1 HVSIMEDITKLNKQ
15 WETTT
20 EALQFRIKN
29 IERVIEKQKQYNDEV
44 SGLKSWLAE
53 VDIFLQAEEAALGDI
68 ETLEAQLEQSNA
80 LQDDVATLQTNVDNI
95 TAAGKQLTE
104 EGDAEL
110 KNIVE
115 NQLEELTKRW
125 DLVTELARAQNKS
138 LKEALAR
145 SQKVHEGIDKL
156 NVWLDE
162 LEPKI
167 PCSVPTN
174 TPEELINAVELFT
187 QLREDISI
195 HSDDLRAINNIGDE
209 MLQLDSS
216 ATHEELARRFT
227 QLNGRWT
234 DVVTQVDSKY
244 KVFITA
250 AQQYED
256 FKKVCSEESDWLDQL
271 QAKLER
277 SSKDAADA
285 EEISEALD
293 ELEIFLHSHDESR
306 LERIRSL
313 AESLVQEGCVVE
325 TVQETTRS
333 LTSRFDTLNAQAS
346 EQQSGLEG
354 CVQEAQAWE
363 REYVSVLDYLAQSDL
378 ILTQAITNQIQVDQ
392 VQVQEE
398 LLTQQVVLKKMQTQ
412 VEVYHSQ
419 GKTEA
424 ALRLE
429 DQIAHLQKKYE
440 EIEMKLQICQKPS
453 DFDTRLTEVNQ
464 QLQEIGQRVHLV
476 NMDSGDPE
484 GIQEQLN
491 QCLDLY
497 QTLSE
502 VKSEVES
509 VIATGRKIVKEGQS
523 SDPDGLTLQLDQLK
537 ALYNKL
543 GGTVTEHRG
552 ILEKALRHSRKIHK
566 DCNHLEEWLSTTEC
580 ELDQR
585 EATVPA
591 TNVQGEVHFAQDE
604 QAAKEAEME
613 RFIIGLGEIKGWL
626 ESTEHHLLALK
637 KLEPS
642 EQDKIIKSVS
652 SEIQNYK
659 GQIEN
664 IRDTAVDLINHGVL
678 FQARI
683 QPELVLINQRWENI
697 YRTVQVKSVD
707 FEDTLS
713 NVSQNEDDDDIS
725 SFGIGPELSDTEMS
739 NHESFDDVCK
749 LETEDV
755 SLREIGEE
763 GNLGSDSANFDI
775 GIKKRKRFAKF
786 YGETDGEIIYGISK
800 KTEQPLLQKSLP
812 VDIYPNLESR
822 PRKTKGTSVI
832 TAESLGKALCRKGL
846 TPRVGDEEISE
857 SSSSCRSGSNR
868 GSSSEGSI
876 DFGSETRGAI
886 SGDWDDVPM
895 PADLSEPCHV
905 AGDKPVHSEDLS
917 KAQEQDVLR
926 FSLVSASSIETDKDE
941 VFTSEVD
948 LGMYDDARA
957 EVTEIDSSSSDE
969 SDDLQEPSKIR
980 ISAATIYEHAV
991 IQALE
996 GCVERVTGKESTHE
1010 ESFLEYSEAD
1020 VPEFKV
1026 GHHEVN
1032 KQQQNIEKTE
1042 TERQVIDFE
1051 LISVGSTQPSGVI
1064 VSERENKVEAALPE
1078 TVCHQFTTQEH
1089 KEEVPEIMFVS
1100 QCKEESNI
1108 LLKAIN
1114 EGKIS
1119 CESPVEEISETVVEV
1134 VVSKQFPEEENVES
1148 MTKMICTNLTREDY
1162 IGPLS
1167 SAVCSCQT
1175 YEADISKEKRYEE
1188 ILSEIGGPKEENYFT
1203 GVDKELKKSTFT
1215 ELEVDHSFIEPQY
1228 STSVREE
1235 MELFETTIQSPSS
1248 PSISINLVSV
1258 EVGEETSEIAR
1269 MTEIITDKCEEC
1281 SVETEGFVMCRDNE
1295 LNYFQEFSVGLNN
1308 SQSLNKSTDES
1319 VLFTKNSEFENM
1331 EMSEQENLASE
1342 MNIEEDTTKNDELNL
1357 REITRKI
1364 SVSSSSSSGSSFEM
1378 VDHELEADLEE
1389 QLSTYNVESDE
1400 KASVA
1405 ENEIEM
1411 EEQLDKIDEPDR
1423 VEEQLISDIG
1433 NLSLE
1438 VKLERHVS
1446 IDSSVSTLSE
1456 AETVIHVP
1464 ISNLSKKTS
1473 DTVSVRDDS
1482 QIGVKTLKTAE
1493 GQESLV
1499 RSVSEELITKTIIPE
1514 GKSHSK
1520 ESSEGVLMIA
1530 AAKQDFSSMPR
1541 EQNVITMKEKG
1552 NRNAHVTSICSK
1564 DSLADENLSK
1574 NICEATLFVLTKD
1587 DEVTQQDSVAV
1598 EDVNLN
1604 RKSNLSNQEAALTQ
1618 ENNKQTTSVTSQ
1630 LAFEKDEEGAY
1641 LENFI
1646 KHTSVT
1652 ENIGIPDTVQEEY
1665 LKGEEGWTEVKII
1678 KSNMQ
1683 DALRIERR
1691 VSIDVAQVVEA
1702 TEVIEEQEVTI
1713 SIPDVHHGDSRDES
1727 SAASDE
1733 EIEEVLTEPYKK
1745 TYVHV
1750 LPDTWE
1756 KERAN
1761 KSKEKTSFLF
1771 SSVENEKNVPVKK
1784 EDSNMSEISNTNCTA
1799 IIQSASTVCDSR
1811 GNAEVESTT
1820 IVSEITETSN
1830 KPEVKEVIFQSQTDV
1845 NIHVDKG
1852 DELSRD
1858 RRDHSQLGKEVS
1870 LLNQYEFKDI
1880 GFIVIEG
1887 HSSSKISKHKEELE
1901 KESSVS
1907 SAASNSNS
1915 SSPYYDASGEMVD
1928 SMGSDDVSTSME
1940 VLHSSAEILDM
1951 SSDYW
1956 SLNNNQTE
1964 PAEGKINSEIRDKP
1978 VSLRD
1983 TRQCLAPG
1991 TEHHSRFSTLSCLTD
2006 ASGEVIFSETEGE
2019 EYPYEDTTD
2028 DDLTLEE
2035 EAIKTMVE
2043 KKQSTRGPASETVY
2057 ASRSY
2062 IKESAREQINV
2073 TSSNVSTVLADIH
2086 GTGQSV
2092 QQHLGDD
2099 EVDAFLREVTAMAD
2113 KISEIKT
2120 KLQMVPSYQEAKEK
2134 AEALEQEVALLEPD
2148 VATVISHGD
2157 TLTLTTHM
2165 VDVPRANTIR
2175 IAVNDL
2181 RTHWSALK
2189 SETENVK
2196 LESEQVAEEI
2206 STISEKADEIISW
2219 SNDVSKRLHLVN
2231 NDESQLEALE
2241 NEMTN
2246 KKAELDKL
2254 NESGILLKKYKYN
2267 QIQPVLTL
2275 LNMRWTEISM
2285 KFRQYRKGSLE
2296 KKTIVSTTKVES
2308 QETEPIIV
2316 PDFVASVNR
2325 LREAISVISRQL
2337 NATKLLSNQYDN
2349 LKTQE
2354 DELKGIKHGLETLKP
2369 RVDNL
2374 ETERNA
2380 IVKNVSPT
2388 ESEQVRR
2395 VMDKLREEW
2404 AQVNRGYTDKHSR
2417 WLQCSETWR
2426 TLQKTID
2433 DFSVWLNTIEEKVQ
2447 CTSNQPLPEAKITQK
2462 ELEKQVTLKHRPSQ
2476 TLQSM
2481 CKEVTEGMSADDG
2494 KRLQENVDSLMKR
2507 WRALL
2512 LDLAAR
2518 RERIAGEE
2526 GGKESAN
2533 SEYEALITWVDQAQA
2548 LMDAPVNVTDEAS
2561 LSAHTTMVQNHL
2573 VEMMTKQ
2580 NLLKKLKDMKP
2591 KSITSAQMTT
2601 LETNLNKVVK
2611 TLPDYKN
2618 MVDTKLGIIKTLV
2631 ADVEHLYKWTE
2642 EMRVKV
2648 ALRNLTEEEIK
2659 LSKMTLREKEALYE
2673 NLDSTYWVLAQDAE
2687 GKGLTVAVP
2696 LKNRMNTIESRLKA
2710 LQGQVSEAGA
2720 AAITPTLT
2728 SPTFQTPPPPY
2739 VAGSRQKVDQEMAVK
2754 SAKEGKLAASR
2765 TETSVHATGT
2775 TVTSS
2780 VTSVIQDVIK
2790 FEESVLSAEGGL
2802 RAPSPLVSPPRHAPD
2817 SSPVLILAS
2826 LDKSILQIRDWLTLM
2841 EQMTRQQTVVVGDA
2855 DDIRQ
2860 LTEKQKSVLREL
2872 EGKKPQLD
2880 ELVASAD
2887 SLKDDA
2893 SRTQLHQKAS
2903 EGDAAVYRFPTHSR
2917 LFDHLRTC
2925 FKVSK
2930 LREHWDETNSVVLAR
2945 KTQLDAMY
2953 TDTHKFD
2960 AKRAELESWLAR
2972 MEARLERMAPVAR
2985 TADVLDQQI
2994 REQKG
2999 FHAEIHQYKHQVELF
3014 NQMTQRLI
3022 AIYQHDD
3029 TRRLKKITETI
3040 NLRYSSLNSSIIARG
3055 KELHSAMNSLHNFDK
3070 ALDKFASWMSEAES
3084 NTDLV
3089 ELEVDK
3095 LGPARR
3101 DPQARG
3107 PSMHLK

>member
-697 YRTVQVKSVD
+697 YRTVQHCLLDTQDTGISIGFPLTSETQGSQSTDHTNTNSALSTIIASVNETSVTASLTHDSSQLSPSTGISPVFSKLQAPSTQQFDELKSVQFTLQD
-707 FEDTLS
+707 DTAVIDTKVDMSGKNIQEGNVVLRSIGLVRSVMNTTTTITTTSTNVMSSESAELTKVVSSGKSNLYAENVHCPTDVQDDHLIGEKEGAESGESPEMYSSADSNMWGDSSLIDSVVRVEPKEHLSHQDDHSVTVVTNSVTTKIDCLCTDGKEDIDKKTEHYSSDQQALDSKITILKDQPKKISLVEVEEVKTTISHLS
-713 NVSQNEDDDDIS
+713 FNIPGTVTERKTICSRQTDVVSHADGESSVFSPVDGSPVSELHLVSNDLTVNDSPAKDRKRKMSEAEADLDNFDELIAGLKEVAETDIDLTAVERNRRRASIKDLDHDQSGDERFSLLKIRRCDDDDLESLASIDTDMAPASEASRDLEGTFSDLDSVSESVSSKGDSLFSPSTTQGIEASDCSRIEEAHTVELVSQQSRVVSSEAVSHVYIKTSHQLASPTEAKIDANIVDKEIS
-725 SFGIGPELSDTEMS
+725 EDSSCNVQLNSNKNNIYPLKQKETNKSEQSRDEAASHTMSYDQLPVEKLQAMIAELEEVMSDTVLSDMDDENS
-739 NHESFDDVCK
+739 NSEKENKDISLPVNEPNILFEAQH
-749 LETEDV
+749 TEDEV
-755 SLREIGEE
+755 VTTASPQKMQEKDDSTSSLPNKIPTC
-763 GNLGSDSANFDI
+763 DI
-775 GIKKRKRFAKF
+775 KH
-786 YGETDGEIIYGISK
+786 
-800 KTEQPLLQKSLP
+800 KSLP
-812 VDIYPNLESR
+812 IEFTVQE
-822 PRKTKGTSVI
+822 V
-832 TAESLGKALCRKGL
+832 
-846 TPRVGDEEISE
+846 
-857 SSSSCRSGSNR
+857 
-868 GSSSEGSI
+868 
-876 DFGSETRGAI
+876 
-886 SGDWDDVPM
+886 
-895 PADLSEPCHV
+895 HV
-905 AGDKPVHSEDLS
+905 AGDIEF
-917 KAQEQDVLR
+917 AQ
-926 FSLVSASSIETDKDE
+926 AKSSIEESELLPIEMPRILVTTTTSVHEDTVQNITNVPPVIRYEQKSVVIPVATNQNSSTAVQKVSVHSSQVVHGMTLVASTEDHLPEPEKAVLVTLISRPSSVEALNTASESTGNKVIAKVVEEENFDSDVKSLLRDERKDAKE
-941 VFTSEVD
+941 MVEEYKDSSTVYSSGDSSEVD
-948 LGMYDDARA
+948 VSGEKGRQPTVSECPD
-957 EVTEIDSSSSDE
+957 
-969 SDDLQEPSKIR
+969 
-980 ISAATIYEHAV
+980 
-991 IQALE
+991 
-996 GCVERVTGKESTHE
+996 
-1010 ESFLEYSEAD
+1010 YSETLED
-1020 VPEFKV
+1020 
-1026 GHHEVN
+1026 
-1032 KQQQNIEKTE
+1032 
-1042 TERQVIDFE
+1042 
-1051 LISVGSTQPSGVI
+1051 
-1064 VSERENKVEAALPE
+1064 ENA
-1078 TVCHQFTTQEH
+1078 
-1089 KEEVPEIMFVS
+1089 
-1100 QCKEESNI
+1100 
-1108 LLKAIN
+1108 
-1114 EGKIS
+1114 
-1119 CESPVEEISETVVEV
+1119 EEI
-1134 VVSKQFPEEENVES
+1134 
-1148 MTKMICTNLTREDY
+1148 
-1162 IGPLS
+1162 
-1167 SAVCSCQT
+1167 
-1175 YEADISKEKRYEE
+1175 
-1188 ILSEIGGPKEENYFT
+1188 
-1203 GVDKELKKSTFT
+1203 
-1215 ELEVDHSFIEPQY
+1215 
-1228 STSVREE
+1228 
-1235 MELFETTIQSPSS
+1235 
-1248 PSISINLVSV
+1248 
-1258 EVGEETSEIAR
+1258 
-1269 MTEIITDKCEEC
+1269 
-1281 SVETEGFVMCRDNE
+1281 
-1295 LNYFQEFSVGLNN
+1295 
-1308 SQSLNKSTDES
+1308 
-1319 VLFTKNSEFENM
+1319 
-1331 EMSEQENLASE
+1331 
-1342 MNIEEDTTKNDELNL
+1342 
-1357 REITRKI
+1357 
-1364 SVSSSSSSGSSFEM
+1364 
-1378 VDHELEADLEE
+1378 
-1389 QLSTYNVESDE
+1389 
-1400 KASVA
+1400 
-1405 ENEIEM
+1405 
-1411 EEQLDKIDEPDR
+1411 
-1423 VEEQLISDIG
+1423 
-1433 NLSLE
+1433 
-1438 VKLERHVS
+1438 
-1446 IDSSVSTLSE
+1446 
-1456 AETVIHVP
+1456 
-1464 ISNLSKKTS
+1464 
-1473 DTVSVRDDS
+1473 
-1482 QIGVKTLKTAE
+1482 
-1493 GQESLV
+1493 
-1499 RSVSEELITKTIIPE
+1499 
-1514 GKSHSK
+1514 
-1520 ESSEGVLMIA
+1520 
-1530 AAKQDFSSMPR
+1530 
-1541 EQNVITMKEKG
+1541 
-1552 NRNAHVTSICSK
+1552 
-1564 DSLADENLSK
+1564 
-1574 NICEATLFVLTKD
+1574 
-1587 DEVTQQDSVAV
+1587 
-1598 EDVNLN
+1598 
-1604 RKSNLSNQEAALTQ
+1604 
-1618 ENNKQTTSVTSQ
+1618 
-1630 LAFEKDEEGAY
+1630 
-1641 LENFI
+1641 I
-1646 KHTSVT
+1646 K
-1652 ENIGIPDTVQEEY
+1652 
-1665 LKGEEGWTEVKII
+1665 
-1678 KSNMQ
+1678 
-1683 DALRIERR
+1683 
-1691 VSIDVAQVVEA
+1691 
-1702 TEVIEEQEVTI
+1702 
-1713 SIPDVHHGDSRDES
+1713 
-1727 SAASDE
+1727 
-1733 EIEEVLTEPYKK
+1733 
-1745 TYVHV
+1745 
-1750 LPDTWE
+1750 
-1756 KERAN
+1756 
-1761 KSKEKTSFLF
+1761 
-1771 SSVENEKNVPVKK
+1771 
-1784 EDSNMSEISNTNCTA
+1784 
-1799 IIQSASTVCDSR
+1799 
-1811 GNAEVESTT
+1811 
-1820 IVSEITETSN
+1820 
-1830 KPEVKEVIFQSQTDV
+1830 
-1845 NIHVDKG
+1845 
-1852 DELSRD
+1852 
-1858 RRDHSQLGKEVS
+1858 
-1870 LLNQYEFKDI
+1870 
-1880 GFIVIEG
+1880 
-1887 HSSSKISKHKEELE
+1887 
-1901 KESSVS
+1901 
-1907 SAASNSNS
+1907 
-1915 SSPYYDASGEMVD
+1915 
-1928 SMGSDDVSTSME
+1928 
-1940 VLHSSAEILDM
+1940 
-1951 SSDYW
+1951 
-1956 SLNNNQTE
+1956 
-1964 PAEGKINSEIRDKP
+1964 
-1978 VSLRD
+1978 
-1983 TRQCLAPG
+1983 
-1991 TEHHSRFSTLSCLTD
+1991 
-2006 ASGEVIFSETEGE
+2006 
-2019 EYPYEDTTD
+2019 
-2028 DDLTLEE
+2028 
-2035 EAIKTMVE
+2035 

-2893 SRTQLHQKAS
+2893 SRTQLHQK
-2903 EGDAAVYRFPTHSR
+2903 
-2917 LFDHLRTC
+2917 
-2925 FKVSK
+2925 VSK